1 MSEGSE
7 TRKENAM
14 RFLRWCGVV
23 FVAIGF
29 VASSARA
36 AIDPESAVAV
46 FTFDEGKGGDALDS
60 TANKWV
66 GTITGAKWVDGKFG
80 KALEFDGKSWVS
92 TPDADPLKVGEKLT
106 MMAYFYAKDIGDW
119 RQLIAKSDE
128 YLLRIDPPGEGNKM
142 SSFIKVGGNW
152 EPRAS
157 AGVPPLKQW
166 IHFAATYDAKAKGD
180 ADHIKLYVDG
190 VRNGQST
197 RPGKAPFTANALEI
211 GRWGGGSYFVGIID
225 DVAIFNTVLEEDDI
239 LAIATNGIAKTMK
252 GALAVDPKAKMA
264 TVWGDLKR

>member
-1 MSEGSE
+1 
-7 TRKENAM
+7 
-14 RFLRWCGVV
+14 L
-23 FVAIGF
+23 VAVGF
-29 VASSARA
+29 VVSPTWA
-36 AIDPESAVAV
+36 AIDPASAVAI
-46 FTFDEGKGGDALDS
+46 FTFDEGKGGETFDS
-60 TANKWV
+60 SGNKWV

-92 TPDADPLKVGEKLT
+92 TPDAEPLKIGEKLT

-128 YLLRIDPPGEGNKM
+128 YLLRIDPPQEGNKM
-142 SSFIKVGGNW
+142 SAFIKVAGNW

-157 AGVPPLKQW
+157 AIVPPLKQW

-180 ADHIKLYVDG
+180 VDHIKLYVDG

-197 RPGKAPFTANALEI
+197 RPGKAAFTANPLEI

-225 DVAIFNTVLEEDDI
+225 DVAIFKTVLDEADI
-239 LAIATNGIAKTMK
+239 AAIAKNGVT
-252 GALAVDPKAKMA
+252 AVMRGILPVNPKAKVA

>member
-1 MSEGSE
+1 
-7 TRKENAM
+7 M
-14 RFLRWCGVV
+14 RFLRLFSVLL
-23 FVAIGF
+23 VAVGF
-29 VASSARA
+29 VVTSAKA
-36 AIDPESAVAV
+36 AIDPESVVAA

-60 TANKWV
+60 TPNQWV

-80 KALEFDGKSWVS
+80 KALDFDGKSWVS
-92 TPDADPLKVGEKLT
+92 APDAEPLKVGEKLT
-106 MMAYFYAKDIGDW
+106 MMAYFYATNIGDW

-142 SSFIKVGGNW
+142 SAFIKVGGNW

-157 AGVPPLKQW
+157 AAVPPLKTW
-166 IHFAATYDAKAKGD
+166 VHFAATYDAKAKGD
-180 ADHIKLYVDG
+180 VDHVKLYVDG

-211 GRWGGGSYFVGIID
+211 GRWGGGSYFIGIID
-225 DVAIFNTVLEEDDI
+225 DVAIFNAALEEADI
-239 LAIATNGIAKTMK
+239 AAIAKSGISAVLK
-252 GALAVDPKAKMA
+252 GALAVDAKAKIA